1 MNKNKFLII
10 TLIITFLTSFFLI
23 QKMSKKIN
31 PIILRYSTI
40 EAKRITKIL
49 VNESIKKS
57 ITSKDDDNLF
67 TIEKDKNDNI
77 QMIDYNTEK
86 VNKLLIKITDNIQ
99 SDLLDLE
106 NGKLKDEIKIS
117 DNFRGI
123 GYKNIKNGII
133 CGLPTSS
140 IFSNSLL
147 ANFGPNIP
155 IKLSFIGSV
164 TANLNTKIK
173 SYGINNVFLEISI
186 HVEVDE
192 RITMPMMTK
201 EVKISQ
207 DIPLTLKVIQ
217 GTIPNYYYQ
226 NGLTENSNAYS
237 LPITK

>member
-123 GYKNIKNGII
+123 GYKNIKNGI
-133 CGLPTSS
+133 
-140 IFSNSLL
+140 NY
-147 ANFGPNIP
+147 
-155 IKLSFIGSV
+155 KLV
-164 TANLNTKIK
+164 NLFFK
-173 SYGINNVFLEISI
+173 Y
-186 HVEVDE
+186 
-192 RITMPMMTK
+192 
-201 EVKISQ
+201 
-207 DIPLTLKVIQ
+207 
-217 GTIPNYYYQ
+217 
-226 NGLTENSNAYS
+226 
-237 LPITK
+237 